1 MQLAKFKDVT
11 LLQHS
16 TATAAVGASCPLA
29 CGSHPERVVLLGQV
43 GQDVGVE
50 QSSLKEAAPQC
61 CQLGAEL
68 AHVPADLLRH
78 LLVVFLQLMK
88 GERGENKKMK
98 QSVNTSTLTICP
110 VLFQDLHHQHKVY
123 GGPELLLLKGLE
135 KKRQQRFIHQS
146 INPHCSPEENS
157 GRRVN

>member
-16 TATAAVGASCPLA
+16 AAAAVGASCPLA

-50 QSSLKEAAPQC
+50 QRSLKEAAPQC
-61 CQLGAEL
+61 CQLGTEL
-68 AHVPADLLRH
+68 AHVLADLLRH

-88 GERGENKKMK
+88 GEGGWGGEMK
-98 QSVNTSTLTICP
+98 QSVKASTSTICT
-110 VLFQDLHHQHKVY
+110 VLFQDLHHQHKV
-123 GGPELLLLKGLE
+123 LSC
-135 KKRQQRFIHQS
+135 FS
-146 INPHCSPEENS
+146 
-157 GRRVN
+157 

>member
-1 MQLAKFKDVT
+1 MQLSKFKDVT

-16 TATAAVGASCPLA
+16 AGAAVGASSPPA

-50 QSSLKEAAPQC
+50 QSSLEEAAPQC

-68 AHVPADLLRH
+68 AHVPADLLSH

-88 GERGENKKMK
+88 GERGEKKMK
-98 QSVNTSTLTICP
+98 QPVNASTYTICT
-110 VLFQDLHHQHKVY
+110 VLFQDLHHQHGVY
-123 GGPELLLLKGLE
+123 GGPSC
-135 KKRQQRFIHQS
+135 FS
-146 INPHCSPEENS
+146 
-157 GRRVN
+157 

>member
-16 TATAAVGASCPLA
+16 AAAAVGASCPPA

-88 GERGENKKMK
+88 GERGEKKK
-98 QSVNTSTLTICP
+98 DEAVSERIHFDHLHCAIPRSAPPTQSLRWT
-110 VLFQDLHHQHKVY
+110 
-123 GGPELLLLKGLE
+123 
-135 KKRQQRFIHQS
+135 
-146 INPHCSPEENS
+146 
-157 GRRVN
+157 